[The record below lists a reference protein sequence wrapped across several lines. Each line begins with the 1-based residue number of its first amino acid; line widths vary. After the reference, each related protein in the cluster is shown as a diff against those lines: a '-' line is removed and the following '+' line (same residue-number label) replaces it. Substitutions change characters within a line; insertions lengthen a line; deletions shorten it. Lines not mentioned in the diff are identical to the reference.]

1 MSVIAKMEIEDCKSF
16 GRTGW
21 LTRLK
26 CVCENDVMA
35 EYATAHEDRLFTRY
49 SPWGDCQLGLCL
61 VSGVDVASLK
71 GRKFYMITT
80 RGNLRPPFRGAAAV
94 LKARCVEV
102 ARTGKDQNRVEVAA
116 AYCEDRGL
124 NWRMSI
130 DNPPAVAFFEPG
142 ESDYFVAFYDC
153 ERFTMDEAL
162 ADAHEEPDQAT
173 SG

>member
-16 GRTGW
+16 GKTGW

-26 CVCENDVMA
+26 CVCENDLMA
-35 EYATAHEDRLFTRY
+35 AYAEANEDRLFTRY
-49 SPWGDCQLGLCL
+49 SPWGDCQLGACL
-61 VSGVDVASLK
+61 VSGVDVATLK
-71 GRKFYMITT
+71 GRKFYMVTLREEQPPKCAGASIT
-80 RGNLRPPFRGAAAV
+80 

-102 ARTGKDQNRVEVAA
+102 ARTGKDSNRVEVAS

-142 ESDYFVAFYDC
+142 ESDYFVAFYDA

-162 ADAHEEPDQAT
+162 ADAHA
-173 SG
+173 